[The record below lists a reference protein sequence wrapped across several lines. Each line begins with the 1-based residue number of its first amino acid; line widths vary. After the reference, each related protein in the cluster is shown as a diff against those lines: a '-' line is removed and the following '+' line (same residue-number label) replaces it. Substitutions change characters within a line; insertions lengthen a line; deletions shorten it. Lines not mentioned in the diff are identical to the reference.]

1 MKTAPAVHPNAGVT
15 AWYRIE
21 LQAAATFMARDLVHR
36 LRDVWI
42 ATIATDAKP
51 TKGAGF
57 AAFRR
62 QALMQQAIS
71 ESAKKWST
79 KLDGLSLKLSLQFAD
94 KARTVTDASV
104 ARSFKTAGL
113 TTKFKP
119 TLAMKRA
126 TNAIVAENVALI
138 RSIPVEFH
146 QQVAKYVRKAI
157 ADGGDLAKLTATL
170 QKRYGVTFNRAALIA
185 RDQNAK
191 AKAMFERVRRKELGI
206 TDAIWQHS
214 HAGEVP
220 RPTHVAMNG
229 LRYNVERGM
238 FDPDPKVQAFILP
251 GELISCRCTSRA
263 VIEGFE

>member
-21 LQAAATFMARDLVHR
+21 LQAAVTFMARDLVHR

-94 KARTVTDASV
+94 KVRTVTDASV

-191 AKAMFERVRRKELGI
+191 AKAMFEDVRRRELGI
-206 TDAIWQHS
+206 EKAVWQHS
-214 HAGEVP
+214 HAGKVP

-229 LRYNVERGM
+229 LTYHIKRGM

-251 GELISCRCTSRA
+251 GQLIECRCTSRA